1 MVSPNAPRA
10 SVQAIRAIRFDE
22 ARARDAYDAHIA
34 LLDQEQRFPNLKQN
48 PAWQVLRA
56 DAYENFALA
65 FGGEA

>member
-1 MVSPNAPRA
+1 MTPNNPALRGMQPIP
-10 SVQAIRAIRFDE
+10 VIRFDE
-22 ARARDAYDAHIA
+22 RRATQAYEAHIA
-34 LLDQEQRFPNLKQN
+34 LLDQEQRFPTLKEN

>member
-1 MVSPNAPRA
+1 MPPDTNSSPPM
-10 SVQAIRAIRFDE
+10 QGIRVIRFDE
-22 ARARDAYDAHIA
+22 TRAQQAYEAHVA
-34 LLDQEQRFPNLKQN
+34 LLDQERRFPTLKNN